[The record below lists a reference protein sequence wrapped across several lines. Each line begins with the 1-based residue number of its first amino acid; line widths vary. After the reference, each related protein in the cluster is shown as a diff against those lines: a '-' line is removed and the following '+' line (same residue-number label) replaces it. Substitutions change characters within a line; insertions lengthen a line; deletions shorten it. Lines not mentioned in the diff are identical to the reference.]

1 MTKGPTRMGSKTG
14 APATNGSGARR
25 LASWIDHFVSYND
38 NLESPV
44 LFRKWS
50 AITAIAAICEA
61 KVWLMTSSPVYPNLY
76 TFLIGHPGT
85 GKTRTINKVKEYLSE
100 IPDFH
105 FAPHD
110 MKGASLIDALAAAKR
125 HVVQLPDPPLEY
137 NSLMIAVDEVGTFM
151 HKYDNEV
158 TSLLSAF
165 YDPTPFRQKRRGGD
179 LDIKIARPQVN
190 ILGGSTPSNLIEL
203 MPEGAWTQGFTSR
216 IIMVFSDEKIIGDD
230 FASQS
235 KPLSQELLHDLR
247 IISTLVG
254 QYKVT
259 PAYRDAVNNW
269 RQLGEPPVPN
279 HPKLLHYNTRRRMH
293 LYKLSL
299 ISAIDRSNSPV
310 IDVEDF
316 NRAMGWLL
324 EAEALMPDIFKAGAI
339 GSDGKVQDELYHFI
353 LTKQG
358 EDPNRGVPE
367 RLLVNYARERLPAHS
382 VMRSIELMQLSGMIK
397 KVAYN
402 KTTGQYS
409 YRVLP
414 KLNLDRLDD

>member
-1 MTKGPTRMGSKTG
+1 
-14 APATNGSGARR
+14 
-25 LASWIDHFVSYND
+25 
-38 NLESPV
+38 
-44 LFRKWS
+44 
-50 AITAIAAICEA
+50 
-61 KVWLMTSSPVYPNLY
+61 MTSSPVYPNLY

-269 RQLGEPPVPN
+269 RQLGEPPVPS